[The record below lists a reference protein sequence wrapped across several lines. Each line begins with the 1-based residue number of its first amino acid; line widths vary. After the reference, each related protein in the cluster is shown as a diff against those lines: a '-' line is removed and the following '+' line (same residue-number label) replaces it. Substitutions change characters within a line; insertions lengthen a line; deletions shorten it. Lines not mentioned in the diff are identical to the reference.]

1 MGGFLEDSKRAAT
14 ALSFAGEEVKNT
26 QVCVEELKGALL
38 KDHKPPVA
46 EAKLWG
52 HLQSE
57 NEKLASV
64 IDAVSELG
72 RHVRSPRPTGEADS
86 GSQLRTMGKKGE
98 PSREA
103 RERIAA
109 AAAGLDAPAKKK
121 AYSS

>member
-1 MGGFLEDSKRAAT
+1 MGFLEDSKRSAT
-14 ALSFAGEEVKNT
+14 ALSYVGEEQRSTN
-26 QVCVEELKGALL
+26 VCVEELKGALL

-72 RHVRSPRPTGEADS
+72 RHVRSPHPKGEVDS
-86 GSQLRTMGKKGE
+86 GLGGLAIGKKGG